1 MMIENDE
8 VVISSRQS
16 EGIQKVRESE
26 GINAGYGN

>member
-8 VVISSRQS
+8 VIISSRQS
-16 EGIQKVRESE
+16 EGIQKIWEPE